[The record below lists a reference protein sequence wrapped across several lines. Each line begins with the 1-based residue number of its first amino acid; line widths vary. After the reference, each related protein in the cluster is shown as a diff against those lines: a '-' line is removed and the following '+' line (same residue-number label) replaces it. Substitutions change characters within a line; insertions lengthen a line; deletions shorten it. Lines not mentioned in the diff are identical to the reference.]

1 MEAEAEV
8 EVVVKIVT
16 EETEEVQ
23 QPHYLQLPLDL
34 QALAKVPQCI
44 RMCI

>member
-8 EVVVKIVT
+8 VEIVT
-16 EETEEVQ
+16 EETEEAQ
-23 QPHYLQLPLDL
+23 QAHYLQLPLDL
-34 QALAKVPQCI
+34 QALAKGQQCI